1 MCISFLVNMIK
12 GKIYTLIKGIYITR
26 INFMYSANTSGLQT
40 FGITEELFSL
50 SFSRK
55 YSSFNG
61 LDLSC
66 SYSTT
71 VGCLPSP

>member
-1 MCISFLVNMIK
+1 
-12 GKIYTLIKGIYITR
+12 
-26 INFMYSANTSGLQT
+26 MYSANTSGLQT